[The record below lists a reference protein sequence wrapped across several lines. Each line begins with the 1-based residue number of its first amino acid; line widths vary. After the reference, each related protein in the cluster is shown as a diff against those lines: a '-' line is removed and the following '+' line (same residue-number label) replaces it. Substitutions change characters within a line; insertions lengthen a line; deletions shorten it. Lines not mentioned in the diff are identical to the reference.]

1 MSKAESILTD
11 AEMRALISG
20 SPFTLGLSVA
30 RLKDFICQ
38 VEKAVVAKLV
48 AEPNPIGYLHANG
61 ISFLSARRTTIEQAR
76 SEDYTTPLYARSM
89 PATDQGLFMLALE
102 TLESIGNEVIEEA
115 GSEAWHLSCEARDA
129 ADRIRETQISYQESF
144 GSSLTR
150 SKQLDRALVKSL
162 ALQSGFKPKEDSEL
176 REYVYEFAEKLLG
189 SYQGLADDS
198 NHDIGSKEQHRTA
211 KNHFPGAGKMI
222 PPYGYRLVKLAD
234 IDTAIQRASVF
245 DDGGDGADPESARSC
260 IEILK
265 GMISSKAADSLE
277 PKKEVVHD
285 RHTGKE
291 LLYIPPAGES
301 LYSIAQARKESF
313 SPALSVDIKEVQAL
327 LQSYLDSLDGWQ
339 LVPKEPSRD
348 MLKKMFYEIFDM
360 DGIEEEHLAARYR
373 NMLSSFPKYTEV
385 KQ

>member
-1 MSKAESILTD
+1 MSKFERVLSDEYLDEVVAN
-11 AEMRALISG
+11 
-20 SPFTLGLSVA
+20 SPFTVGQSIT
-30 RLKDFICQ
+30 RSKDFILRVEQAVLAKLATKQEPVVYLYAGDLYSDDGDINDHIREHGMPLYTHPC
-38 VEKAVVAKLV
+38 VAPMSNKADCVSEKAENATQTNRQ
-48 AEPNPIGYLHANG
+48 A
-61 ISFLSARRTTIEQAR
+61 SFDSSLAR
-76 SEDYTTPLYARSM
+76 S
-89 PATDQGLFMLALE
+89 G
-102 TLESIGNEVIEEA
+102 
-115 GSEAWHLSCEARDA
+115 
-129 ADRIRETQISYQESF
+129 
-144 GSSLTR
+144 
-150 SKQLDRALVKSL
+150 QLDRALVKSL
-162 ALQSGFKPKEDSEL
+162 ALQSGFKPKDDGEL

-211 KNHFPGAGKMI
+211 KSHIPGAGKMI
-222 PPYGYRLVKLAD
+222 PPYGYRLIKLAD